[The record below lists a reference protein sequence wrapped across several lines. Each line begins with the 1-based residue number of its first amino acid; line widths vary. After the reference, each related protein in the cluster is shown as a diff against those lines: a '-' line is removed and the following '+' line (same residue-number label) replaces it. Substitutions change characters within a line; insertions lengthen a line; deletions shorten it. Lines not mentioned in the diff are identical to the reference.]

1 MVLINSIRDL
11 SVVFTMRALYAV
23 MFVFTLLC
31 SNAIIPAG
39 ADGIDSPSTTYTT
52 SKSLESTITGQDDL
66 YDGSNSTDLRLTAS
80 SYNCF
85 GAYAKITY
93 QLFLQSLGNQNLSV
107 THYSQTVEDFPN
119 GWSTLTGLEMWIN
132 VTDSSGSRKAWNS
145 STPDNQGSPTLTTT
159 NLGTVTPFA
168 NSSIELTIGIKHDI
182 PSNGQ
187 SDCSATLEVY
197 EIWSEQQLTAPEI
210 NYSANSF
217 SFVKG
222 VPIQTI
228 VPVNEGGEVSFWSI
242 HPEPP
247 NGLQFS
253 STTGAIT
260 GSPSILS
267 LPELYTIN
275 ATNSN
280 SSDTVSIT
288 IAVVDLAPEF
298 TYESTTLVF
307 NQGIDIGLIT
317 PTSSGGDI
325 TSWSIDCQLPIGIE
339 FNDTNGRLSGTAIA
353 LSSTSCVI
361 SAENSGGMANLSI
374 SIEVILAPPSLVE
387 DTTSH
392 TFVVD
397 QSSFSV
403 TISNNGGAVTSWES
417 LDTLPSGLQFSNGV
431 ISGTPLGKSEL
442 SQYRFKA
449 TNEAGTDTI
458 SLLIQVVHPSPIFNY
473 SQEQYT
479 FTTGQEISSINPQL
493 TQGISTEWTISPQL
507 PAGLEFNLNSGVI
520 SGTPA
525 VESVSTSYTVSA
537 ANDQGNWQEAIS
549 ISVIKNQVNNGDNGN
564 DENSPNELSKD
575 TKDDETESSYMSW
588 IFGIIAIIAVLWIYR
603 NNTKES
609 EQNITNITNN
619 TTYNT
624 VNEGKSVVNVDKS
637 VVNVDNSVVNEIK
650 NDFNIIEYG
659 QIDNAKPLDT
669 LAKCIIDNINKE
681 TKIDSDIL
689 LPDEELNFSEKT
701 WISIKILA
709 ARAYP
714 TDGDLKISKNKAQKI
729 FEDALRDLLN
739 GPIMGINLIPA
750 IGVFKDNKGE
760 AWDESYTLEIKSS
773 ANSVLENNNLEEYIK
788 SIRKFIHTVCTKFAQ
803 NSVLFLV
810 DGESGEQGDLVNIQN
825 AAEEEIVETYQ
836 NISSKYGYI
845 NTEDLEQMVTKV
857 REDME
862 IESREEE

>member
-1 MVLINSIRDL
+1 
-11 SVVFTMRALYAV
+11 MRALYAV

-93 QLFLQSLGNQNLSV
+93 QLFLQSLRNQNLSV

-253 STTGAIT
+253 STTGAVT

-564 DENSPNELSKD
+564 DENSPNQLSKD
-575 TKDDETESSYMSW
+575 TKSDDTENNRLLYVVLGLFL
-588 IFGIIAIIAVLWIYR
+588 IFGIFLWESRR
-603 NNTKES
+603 NKEEPEDEDLDNTPVTTVIVHGDYIDASGGSKV
-609 EQNITNITNN
+609 N
-619 TTYNT
+619 TGS
-624 VNEGKSVVNVDKS
+624 GKQTDADNS

>member
-1 MVLINSIRDL
+1 
-11 SVVFTMRALYAV
+11 MRVLYAV
-23 MFVFTLLC
+23 LFVFTLLC

-80 SYNCF
+80 SNNCF
-85 GAYAKITY
+85 GAHAKITY
-93 QLFLQSLGNQNLSV
+93 QLFLQSSGNQNLSV

-145 STPDNQGSPTLTTT
+145 STPDNQGSPTLTTSS
-159 NLGTVTPFA
+159 LGTVTPFA

-182 PSNGQ
+182 PGNGQ
-187 SDCSATLEVY
+187 SGCSGTLEVY
-197 EIWSEQQLTAPEI
+197 EIWSEQQITAPEI

-222 VPIQTI
+222 VPIQNI
-228 VPVNEGGEVSFWSI
+228 FPINEGGEVQSWSI
-242 HPEPP
+242 HPDLP

-288 IAVVDLAPEF
+288 IRVVDTPPVFA
-298 TYESTTLVF
+298 YDSTTLVF
-307 NQGIDIGLIT
+307 NQGIDIGLIA
-317 PTSSGGDI
+317 PTSSGGEI

-339 FNDTNGRLSGTAIA
+339 FNETNGQLSGTAIA
-353 LSSTSCVI
+353 LSSTTCVI
-361 SAENSGGMANLSI
+361 TAENSGGTANLSI
-374 SIEVILAPPSLVE
+374 SIEVIVAPPSLIE

-449 TNEAGTDTI
+449 TNEAGTDTV
-458 SLLIQVVHPSPIFNY
+458 SLLIQIVHPSPIFNY
-473 SQEQYT
+473 PQEQYT

-537 ANDQGNWQEAIS
+537 TNDQGNWQEAIS
-549 ISVIKNQVNNGDNGN
+549 ISVIKNQVSNGDNGN
-564 DENSPNELSKD
+564 DENSPNQLSKD
-575 TKDDETESSYMSW
+575 TKDDETDSIDMSW
-588 IFGIIAIIAVLWIYR
+588 ILGIIAIAFAGWWLIYKFKQ
-603 NNTKES
+603 KES
-609 EQNITNITNN
+609 EDEVLDNTPVTNVIVHGDYIDASGGSKVN
-619 TTYNT
+619 TGSGTQTDADN
-624 VNEGKSVVNVDKS
+624 SVVNVDKS
-637 VVNVDNSVVNEIK
+637 ITNVDNSVVNEIK

-669 LAKCIIDNINKE
+669 LAKCIVDNINKE
-681 TKIDSDIL
+681 TKIDSEIS
-689 LPDEELNFSEKT
+689 LPDEELNFSEKE
-701 WISIKILA
+701 LD
-709 ARAYP
+709 Y
-714 TDGDLKISKNKAQKI
+714 N
-729 FEDALRDLLN
+729 
-739 GPIMGINLIPA
+739 
-750 IGVFKDNKGE
+750 
-760 AWDESYTLEIKSS
+760 
-773 ANSVLENNNLEEYIK
+773 
-788 SIRKFIHTVCTKFAQ
+788 Q
-803 NSVLFLV
+803 NS
-810 DGESGEQGDLVNIQN
+810 
-825 AAEEEIVETYQ
+825 
-836 NISSKYGYI
+836 SSKSVSYRWRSKDFK
-845 NTEDLEQMVTKV
+845 E
-857 REDME
+857 
-862 IESREEE
+862 